1 MKIIVHVDARGEIA
15 DVQTP
20 GTLRLYEKTSGD
32 WRVMDEAA
40 FAISQNANLA
50 AIQKLLHGIVERFG
64 SGLAFVSGNN
74 RGLVYSLLQ
83 EAGFR
88 VWKARGPLAA
98 LDFDAFAASDA
109 ELARVRE
116 GEARDRAFVAL
127 FSTPGG
133 CSANEGGPTRKR
145 RTPESIDAVHT
156 LAESLPEGRLRIDL
170 EAVFARYREANSMDV
185 LEPILE
191 ARRFETLEIFC
202 DHLPRWFAAKI
213 AALGLAADVTPR
225 GAGVRALVS
234 PIAKG

>member
-1 MKIIVHVDARGEIA
+1 MKIIVHVDARNEIA
-15 DVQTP
+15 AVQTP
-20 GTLRLYEKTSGD
+20 GTLRLHEKTTDG
-32 WRVMDEAA
+32 WRVSDEAA
-40 FAISQNANLA
+40 FALSESADLA
-50 AIQKLLHGIVERFG
+50 AIQKLLRGIVARFG
-64 SGLAFVSGNN
+64 AGHAFVSGAN

-88 VWKARGPLAA
+88 VWKARGPLAE
-98 LDFDAFAASDA
+98 LDLDAFAERDA

-116 GEARDRAFVAL
+116 IEARDRAFVAL

-145 RTPESIDAVHT
+145 RTPEAVDAVHT

-170 EAVFARYREANSMDV
+170 EAVFARYRDANSVDV

-191 ARRFETLEIFC
+191 ARRFSTLEIFC

-213 AALGLAADVTPR
+213 AALGLAAEISPR
-225 GAGVRALVS
+225 GAGVRALVT
-234 PIAKG
+234 PVAKG